1 MPALKVQVFPSDEIN
16 VNMKNELTIEQGGR
30 DIWPRRQSCYM
41 DFSKFLHDFVKI
53 KNGFLK
59 VEYEE
64 WADS

>member
-1 MPALKVQVFPSDEIN
+1 
-16 VNMKNELTIEQGGR
+16 
-30 DIWPRRQSCYM
+30 M

-64 WADS
+64 WADSLARRGGHMAETSKALPIPRIVSQQSDNPGNNGLSL